1 MAKYSF
7 EGEVWR
13 WTGVSAWH
21 FISVSQEV
29 SDAIKKS
36 REGVPR
42 VGWGAIPVSVRVG
55 ESAWKTSIFPDKKS
69 GTFLLPLKAD
79 IRKKEG
85 LVAGNKVEVN
95 LSVD

>member
-1 MAKYSF
+1 MSSYTF

-55 ESAWKTSIFPDKKS
+55 ESLWKTSIFPDKKS
-69 GTFLLPLKAD
+69 GTYLLPLKAG

-85 LVAGNKVEVN
+85 LVAGNKVRVE
-95 LSVD
+95 LEIQ